1 MDEAPE
7 SLGRK
12 SLASADIARILEL
25 LPHRYPFLLVD
36 RIIEID
42 GDESA
47 IGIKNVTF
55 NEPHFQGHFPGKPV
69 MPGVLIIEGMAQTA
83 GAICLAARAGKPQ
96 LVYFLT
102 IDNCKFRKSVE
113 PGDVLEYHVRKLK
126 NRGNLWRFQS
136 EAKVAGVKVAEAEIS
151 AMLVGQ

>member
-1 MDEAPE
+1 
-7 SLGRK
+7 
-12 SLASADIARILEL
+12 
-25 LPHRYPFLLVD
+25 
-36 RIIEID
+36 
-42 GDESA
+42 
-47 IGIKNVTF
+47 
-55 NEPHFQGHFPGKPV
+55 
-69 MPGVLIIEGMAQTA
+69 VLIIEGMAQTA

-102 IDNCKFRKSVE
+102 IDNAKFRKPVE

>member
-1 MDEAPE
+1 MSEE
-7 SLGRK
+7 TKSLGT
-12 SLASADIARILEL
+12 ADIARILEL

-42 GDESA
+42 GDNSA
-47 IGIKNVTF
+47 IGIKNVTI

-102 IDNCKFRKSVE
+102 IDNCKFRKPVE
-113 PGDVLEYHVRKLK
+113 PGDVLEYHVRKIK

-136 EAKVAGVKVAEAEIS
+136 EAKVDGVKVAEADIS